1 MQSNINKVAVLFD
14 LDGVVADTMGYHAK
28 AWRAFGKNYGFK
40 ITNHLLFHYFTGRVN
55 DEILEYLFKRK
66 LTKEELKKY
75 ISEKENFY
83 RKLYR
88 PHIKPVKGLLKF
100 LSDLKKANVKIA
112 LGTAAPKD
120 NVKFILKGTKAK
132 KYFKHIITAEH
143 VKLGK
148 PNPDIYLKAA
158 KIIKAKPQN
167 CIVFEDAMNGIEAAR
182 RAGMK
187 VVAVATTHKA
197 QELKHADMV
206 IKDFTKVKIENL
218 QKLIR

>member
-1 MQSNINKVAVLFD
+1 MKKTNFSVLFD

-28 AWRAFGKNYGFK
+28 AWKAFGKNHGFK
-40 ITNHLLFHYFTGRVN
+40 ITDRLLYHYFTGRVN

-66 LTKEELKKY
+66 LSKAELKKF
-75 ISEKENFY
+75 IAEKENFY

-100 LSDLKKANVKIA
+100 LSDLKKANIKIA
-112 LGTAAPKD
+112 LGTAAPKE
-120 NVKFILKGTKAK
+120 NVKFILTGTKAK

-158 KIIKAKPQN
+158 KIIKAKAKD
-167 CIVFEDAMNGIEAAR
+167 CIVFEDAMNGIEAGR
-182 RAGMK
+182 RAHMK
-187 VVAVATTHKA
+187 VIAVATTHKA
-197 QELKHADMV
+197 HELKHADMV
-206 IKDFTKVKIENL
+206 IKDFTKISLDKL
-218 QKLIR
+218 QKLIS